1 MVFPLVLGMPMS
13 HILYCLVPTFPI
25 QYIVEKRDVLLHFL
39 QDRVKDPR
47 LSRNI
52 LLIILVIL
60 GIEVMVS
67 LKYSSFVFLLEKCF
81 IKIFHNVFHF
91 SNMCRGFDKY
101 GS

>member
-1 MVFPLVLGMPMS
+1 MS
-13 HILYCLVPTFPI
+13 LYCLVPTFPI

-60 GIEVMVS
+60 GLEVMVS
-67 LKYSSFVFLLEKCF
+67 LKYSKSVFLLEKTL
-81 IKIFHNVFHF
+81 
-91 SNMCRGFDKY
+91 Y
-101 GS
+101 